1 MKNKLINILKF
12 LIVILLFF
20 NIGKIF
26 SLIFNKLNINL
37 TTFNFIDI
45 AYSEV
50 LISLVLFIIIFFIYK
65 KTLINDWYEFKIN
78 LKNNL
83 KKCFRLFIVL
93 LIVKL
98 IASVIIYT
106 LSFILE
112 INIFES
118 ENQSIINLL
127 LSNAPIMMFIS
138 AVLLAPFVEE
148 IIFRLG
154 LKKIIK
160 DSGLFILISGLI
172 FGFMH
177 IFPTDINITIALI
190 QSISY
195 VSIGTLIAYY
205 YVKYKN
211 IYFVIIIHSLNNL
224 LGILAALI
232 LI

>member
-1 MKNKLINILKF
+1 MENRSINIFKF
-12 LIVILLFF
+12 LVAILLFF
-20 NIGKIF
+20 NIGKIL
-26 SLIFNKLNINL
+26 SILFNILNININ
-37 TTFNFIDI
+37 TFDFIDI
-45 AYSEV
+45 AYTEV
-50 LISLVLFIIIFFIYK
+50 LINLVLFIVIFFIYK
-65 KTLINDWYEFKIN
+65 KTLLDDWFEFKIN
-78 LKNNL
+78 FKKNL
-83 KKCFRLFIVL
+83 KIGFRLFIVL
-93 LIVKL
+93 FIVKL
-98 IASVIIYT
+98 IASVIIYI
-106 LSFILE
+106 LSSILG
-112 INIFES
+112 INILVS

-127 LSNAPIMMFIS
+127 LSSAPIMMFIS

-160 DSGLFILISGLI
+160 DPGLFILLSGLI

-177 IFPTDINITIALI
+177 IFPTDINITVALI

-195 VSIGTLIAYY
+195 VSIGTLLAYF

-224 LGILAALI
+224 LGVLAALL